1 MSALTHEDHL
11 FLRQLKKT
19 ISASSASF
27 FDKTF
32 GTNVLPA
39 TGASITIEGEVKMD
53 MYDHAPGLA
62 FFEKDSSRHVAVP
75 PFTEYHKLRDL
86 ADVSFAEFYQVWLEA
101 EDTYEG
107 LFRPICMRICNSDG
121 VVIDLYERGAW
132 VEDTIPPGQW
142 EGTEAQIA
150 ELDREGSIQS
160 GWDNFSTARGLHR
173 DASRL
178 RLLLSLSRHRAMN
191 TA

>member
-1 MSALTHEDHL
+1 MSALTHEDRL
-11 FLRQLKKT
+11 FLRQLKRT
-19 ISASSASF
+19 ITARSASY
-27 FDKTF
+27 FDKTL

-75 PFTEYHKLRDL
+75 PFTEYHKLREL
-86 ADVSFAEFYQVWLEA
+86 ADVGFAEFYQVWLEA
-101 EDTYEG
+101 EDVYEG
-107 LFRPICMRICNSDG
+107 LFRPISMRVCNSDG
-121 VVIDLYERGAW
+121 AVIDLYERGGW
-132 VEDTIPPGQW
+132 IEDTIPPGQW
-142 EGTEAQIA
+142 EATEAQIEA
-150 ELDREGSIQS
+150 LDREGSIQS

-191 TA
+191 AA